1 MDTKDIVSL
10 IATNGAPSE
19 ISDGIKS
26 ALFAKAADKIDS
38 LRPLVASTM
47 FGDGEETYED
57 EE

>member
-26 ALFAKAADKIDS
+26 VLFAKAADKIDS